1 MPGGDGTGPRGM
13 GPMTG
18 RAAGFCAG
26 FNMPGSANP
35 TLGGGRLGLGL
46 GLGRRGSYRY
56 PYSGSYGAPYMGYSY
71 PSYGMRGMGSYGM
84 RGMGSYG
91 MRGMGNTPFYG
102 SPSQYP
108 GAVW

>member
-35 TLGGGRLGLGL
+35 TLGRGRLGLGL

-56 PYSGSYGAPYMGYSY
+56 PYSGSYGAPYMGN
-71 PSYGMRGMGSYGM
+71 
-84 RGMGSYG
+84 YG
-91 MRGMGNTPFYG
+91 MRGMGNYGMSMGNTPFYG
-102 SPSQYP
+102 YPSQYP